1 MTLASGQVIH
11 NRYRIARLVGQG
23 GFGAVY
29 RAWDMALE
37 QPVALKENT
46 GNGGD
51 TQRQFEREAK
61 LLAGLRHSN
70 LPRVIDHFIIPG
82 QGQYLV
88 MDFVE
93 GKSLGALLRERN
105 LPFEEADAVK
115 WVGQVSEA
123 LTYLHT
129 RTPPIIHRDIK
140 PDNIIL
146 TNDGRA
152 MLVDFGISKIF
163 DESKGTTTGAQAVTH
178 GYSPLEQY
186 GRGKT
191 DARSDIYSLGATL
204 YTLLTGLVPPDAPDL
219 VNGLETL
226 RPPRQANPA
235 LSESTSAAI
244 MAAITPSISQ
254 RISSAAR
261 FEQLLAVKSPPAA
274 RGTVIAPMTRDATY
288 LAPMTTPPASIPS
301 PASGAPP
308 RDTNTGKAKRSVP
321 VWGWVVALVA
331 LVALSAWAGISLTGR
346 DSSSGETPEP
356 PTTESVAAGE
366 TPATATAPFTA
377 TPSRTAVSTASPTVT
392 PTSGSRTGGNPDP
405 PVPTARPTATVTLTP
420 TPTTQPQARFQAGDI
435 RVVDRGGV
443 EVEQVFVPA
452 GSFMMGSEEGD
463 EDEQPVHEV
472 TLDAFWI
479 DRTEVTNEQFQ
490 ACRYTGS
497 CQWSIFSSGSSQ
509 TRDDYRYDRIFSYYP
524 VIYVSW
530 LDASDFCAWAGS
542 RLPTEA
548 EWEYAARG
556 PEGFTYPW
564 GNNGPSTDLLNFDA
578 NVGDTSRVGSYPGG
592 ASWVSAL
599 DMAGNVW
606 EWVNDRYDEEYYQNS
621 PGGNPRGP
629 VSGEYR
635 VLRGGAWINDD
646 LSARSFVRSHILRSS
661 AVNDVGFRCAQE

>member
-1 MTLASGQVIH
+1 LTLASGQIIH

-46 GNGGD
+46 SGGGD

-61 LLAGLRHSN
+61 LLAGLRHPN
-70 LPRVIDHFIIPG
+70 LPRVIDHFILPG

-115 WVGQVSEA
+115 WVRQVSEA

-146 TNDGRA
+146 TDDGRA

-235 LSESTSAAI
+235 LRESTSAAI
-244 MAAITPSISQ
+244 MAAMAPSISQ
-254 RISSAAR
+254 RINSAAG

-274 RGTVIAPMTRDATY
+274 RGTVIAPMTMEATY
-288 LAPMTTPPASIPS
+288 MASASAAPPSRPDSVPPPAARTISAPIVAPD
-301 PASGAPP
+301 PAPDGPAAKTAP
-308 RDTNTGKAKRSVP
+308 GKPLYWALLA
-321 VWGWVVALVA
+321 VAL
-331 LVALSAWAGISLTGR
+331 LVMVIGWQLIGLG
-346 DSSSGETPEP
+346 GNGVEPTP
-356 PTTESVAAGE
+356 VDM
-366 TPATATAPFTA
+366 
-377 TPSRTAVSTASPTVT
+377 RAVS
-392 PTSGSRTGGNPDP
+392 
-405 PVPTARPTATVTLTP
+405 
-420 TPTTQPQARFQAGDI
+420 
-435 RVVDRGGV
+435 RGGV
-443 EVEQVFVPA
+443 QVEQVFVPA
-452 GSFMMGSEEGD
+452 GSFMMGSENGAD
-463 EDEQPVHEV
+463 DEQPVHEV

-479 DRTEVTNEQFQ
+479 DRTEVTNAQFAGCVADG
-490 ACRYTGS
+490 ACQPPSDT
-497 CQWSIFSSGSSQ
+497 SSY
-509 TRDDYRYDRIFSYYP
+509 TRDNYYGNDEFGDYP
-524 VIYVSW
+524 VINVSW
-530 LDASDFCAWAGS
+530 IDASEFCEWAGG

-556 PEGFTYPW
+556 PESFTYPW
-564 GNNGPSTDLLNFDA
+564 DYTQPSDGLLNFNT
-578 NVGDTSRVGSYPGG
+578 NVGDTSEVGSYPDG
-592 ASWVSAL
+592 ASWVGAL

-606 EWVNDRYDEEYYQNS
+606 EWVNDWYDSGYYQNS
-621 PGGNPRGP
+621 PGENPTGP
-629 VSGEYR
+629 ASGEYR
-635 VLRGGAWINDD
+635 VLRGGAWNNDVI
-646 LSARSFVRSHILRSS
+646 LARSSVRLNNLPPSGQPQQRRRLPVCPGVILPL
-661 AVNDVGFRCAQE
+661 F